1 MTTKSRLVSRGGFS
15 ATALSAVAVL
25 FFLTASASA
34 QSTAVKQFFTTYCND
49 CHSGETPDGGLNLE
63 GLPVDLADVAVF
75 AKWER
80 IYDRIAAGEMP
91 PQDSEQPSA
100 SQRTGF
106 TQALEKALT
115 RAHQATKGT
124 VLRRLNRREY
134 ENTLNDLF
142 GTNLDLAERL
152 PEDGRAHEF
161 DTVGEALGVSMV
173 QLRQYMKCIDDV
185 LDEAIVSSLGPP
197 EHRTIRASYA
207 DTREAE
213 RFLGNVWLKLDDG
226 AVAFFKSGGYPSG
239 MLRDANARRD
249 GWYRI
254 RVTGY
259 AWQTDQPVTFAIGAT
274 TFARGAEKPTYGYF
288 SMPPG
293 KPTTVEVTG
302 WMPARYMVE
311 VTPYG
316 INDRNNE
323 IRTQGIENYKGPGL
337 AIQHIEVEG
346 PITAEF
352 PTRGHNL
359 IFDGLERQEI
369 MPRNPNDRKKPW
381 YAPKFEVVSQNAT
394 RDAERVLVRVATRAF
409 RRPVTDSDVARYLE
423 LFEAELQ
430 KGSTFEEALRTAVI
444 AIFCAPEFLYLTE
457 PAGTLDDYALAA
469 RLSYFLTRSAPD
481 DELLQVAAS
490 GKLASDRTILLG
502 QTERLLRHSHAER
515 FIDDFIGSWLNLR
528 EIEFTNPDQQLF
540 PEFDRFLQFSMVE
553 ETRAFFR
560 ELIDRNLSVVNLVK
574 SDFALLNNRLA
585 DHYEIEGVVGPQL
598 RPVSIGPNSV
608 RGGFLTQAS
617 VLKVSANGTNTSPV
631 VRGVWVM
638 ERILGQAPP
647 PPPAGVPGVEP
658 DIRGASTL
666 RELLDKHRDVD
677 SCRACHQLIDPPGFA
692 LESFNP
698 IGGWRDRYRSLGEGD
713 HVETEV
719 QGRKV
724 RYRLGLPV
732 DATGS
737 LPDGRR
743 FNGFQ
748 QFRDLIAQDR
758 DTLARA
764 LATKLL
770 TFSTGREMGF
780 SDRSEID
787 RIVAAT
793 AKNDYGVRDLIRQ
806 VVSSE
811 IFRTK

>member
-1 MTTKSRLVSRGGFS
+1 MTTSRELVRRIHVPV
-15 ATALSAVAVL
+15 LSVAVVL
-25 FFLTASASA
+25 SLTAAPASA
-34 QSTAVKQFFTTYCND
+34 QSASVKRFFGTYCND
-49 CHSGETPDGGLNLE
+49 CHSGDTPDGGLNLE
-63 GLPVDLADVAVF
+63 TLRADLANVAVF

-91 PQDSEQPSA
+91 PRDSDQPST
-100 SQRTGF
+100 SQRNGF
-106 TQALEKALT
+106 TQALERALT

-142 GTNLDLAERL
+142 GTNLDLANRL
-152 PEDGRAHEF
+152 PEDGRSHEF
-161 DTVGEALGVSMV
+161 DTVGEALGISMV
-173 QLRQYMKCIDDV
+173 QLRQYMECIEDV
-185 LDEAIVSSLGPP
+185 LDEAIVKSIALP
-197 EHRTIRASYA
+197 EHKTIKASYA

-239 MLRDANARRD
+239 MLREANAQRD
-249 GWYRI
+249 GFYRI
-254 RVTGY
+254 RVTAY
-259 AWQTDQPVTFAIGAT
+259 AYQTDQPITFAIGST

-288 SMPPG
+288 SVPPG

-323 IRTQGIENYKGPGL
+323 IRTKGIDNYKGPGL

-352 PTRGHNL
+352 PTRGHKL
-359 IFDGLERQEI
+359 VFDGLERNEVL
-369 MPRNPNDRKKPW
+369 PRNPNDRKKPW
-381 YAPKFEVVSQNAT
+381 YRPKFEVATQNAT

-409 RRPVTDSDVARYLE
+409 RRPVTLSDVAPYLE
-423 LFEAELQ
+423 LFEAEQ
-430 KGSTFEEALRTAVI
+430 EKGAVFEDALKTAVI
-444 AIFCAPEFLYLTE
+444 AIFCAPDFLYLKE

-481 DELLQVAAS
+481 EELLKVAAS
-490 GKLASDRTILLG
+490 GKLASDRTVLLN
-502 QTERLLRHSHAER
+502 QTERLLKHPHAER
-515 FIDDFIGSWLNLR
+515 FIEDFTDSWLNLR
-528 EIEFTNPDQQLF
+528 EIEFTNPDRQLF
-540 PEFDRFLQFSMVE
+540 PEFDRFLQYSMVE

-560 ELIDRNLSVVNLVK
+560 ELIEQNRGVANLVK
-574 SDFALLNNRLA
+574 SDFAMLNNRLA
-585 DHYEIEGVVGPQL
+585 NHYGIEGVVGPKL
-598 RPVSIGPNSV
+598 RPVSLKKDSV

-638 ERILGQAPP
+638 ERILGQVPP

-677 SCRACHQLIDPPGFA
+677 SCRGCHQLIDPPGFA

-713 HVETEV
+713 RVEIEV
-719 QGRKV
+719 NGRQV
-724 RYRLGLPV
+724 RYRLGPPV
-732 DATGS
+732 DSTGS
-737 LPDGRR
+737 FLDGHQ

-748 QFRDLIAQDR
+748 QFRDVIAQDEN
-758 DTLARA
+758 TLARA

-780 SDRSEID
+780 SDRPEID
-787 RIVAAT
+787 RLVVEAANT
-793 AKNDYGVRDLIRQ
+793 SYGVHDLIRL
-806 VVSSE
+806 VVTSE
-811 IFRTK
+811 VFSTK